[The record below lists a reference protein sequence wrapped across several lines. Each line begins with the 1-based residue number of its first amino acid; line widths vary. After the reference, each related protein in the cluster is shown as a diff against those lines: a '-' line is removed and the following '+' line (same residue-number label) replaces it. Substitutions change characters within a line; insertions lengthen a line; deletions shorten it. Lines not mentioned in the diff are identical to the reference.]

1 MLSGILTATMLWV
14 AGGVGTIP
22 AASAPVIA
30 PAVENIYYCQIDGMT

>member
-14 AGGVGTIP
+14 ASAAGTVP
-22 AASAPVIA
+22 AASWTPPA